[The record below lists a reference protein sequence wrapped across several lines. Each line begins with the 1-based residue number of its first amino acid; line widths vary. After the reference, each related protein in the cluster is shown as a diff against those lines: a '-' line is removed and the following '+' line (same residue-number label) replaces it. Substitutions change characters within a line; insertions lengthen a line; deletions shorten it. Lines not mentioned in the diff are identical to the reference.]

1 VLEYPWG
8 MPRSG
13 AAPTPDEEA
22 SAVPVPVPE
31 PEPEPDGR
39 FDVDGDPTREESLA
53 RVLGGSR
60 AAIEGSVPPLA
71 FLIAWLASGG
81 DLLAAVIWSLV
92 ASAVTLVPAIA
103 GRRRP
108 QAVVIGML
116 MTVVAAMIAYY
127 TGEARNFFLIQLLS
141 NAASA
146 LAWIVSIVIGW
157 PFLGLIVGALIGT
170 RTRWRHDPVLLRAY
184 RRASWI
190 WVLQYVVRVVVFS
203 ALWWLDETTL
213 LAIMRAALTYPL
225 IIACIAISGWVLFA
239 SIPEAHPGIRKPLPR
254 PGG

>member
-1 VLEYPWG
+1 MTVDA
-8 MPRSG
+8 PRTG
-13 AAPTPDEEA
+13 AVPTPDEDAAAEL
-22 SAVPVPVPE
+22 VPPPAL
-31 PEPEPDGR
+31 DDR
-39 FDVDGDPTREESLA
+39 FDADGDPTREESLA

-60 AAIEGSVPPLA
+60 AAIEGSVPPIA

-81 DLLAAVIWSLV
+81 ELLTAVVWSLI
-92 ASAVTLVPAIA
+92 ASAVTLVPAIVQ
-103 GRRRP
+103 RRRP
-108 QAVVIGML
+108 KAVVIGML
-116 MTVVAAMIAYY
+116 MTVIAAMIAYY

-170 RTRWRHDPVLLRAY
+170 KARWRHDPVLLRAY

-190 WVLQYVVRVVVFS
+190 WVLQYVIRVVVFS
-203 ALWWLDETTL
+203 VLWWLDETTW

-239 SIPEAHPGIRKPLPR
+239 SIPKSHPGIRKPLPR
-254 PGG
+254 PGD